1 MSDPSPDIKKEN
13 NTPKPQNSLESLN
26 SILAFQVQDLI
37 DRRIDKAEGQ
47 LREYNQNDLILMYSL
62 LKDDKAKK
70 LFQSKKKSFD
80 EILDHSRFKTKITK
94 GSDFETKIKEFL
106 IVA

>member
-1 MSDPSPDIKKEN
+1 MRDPSPDIKKEN

-47 LREYNQNDLILMYSL
+47 LREYNQNDLKRLS
-62 LKDDKAKK
+62 DKW
-70 LFQSKKKSFD
+70 
-80 EILDHSRFKTKITK
+80 KIWAIIATIIAVLEPLA
-94 GSDFETKIKEFL
+94 GYFIAPLKIKEW
-106 IVA
+106 IKEYMVAPN